1 MRFLLRPAADSLERA
16 RPPVRAFLAFSALL
30 VVAAVFQRGIQGGL
44 SPAGLELLFADAQ
57 GPGGA
62 LSTTVLWEEVHAG
75 AFLDGF
81 LLLTLGSLLAVCPV
95 PPRLRSGLLG
105 AGVASALGDLLLP
118 FLAFRLP
125 GWAALRVGSFAL
137 LSASLVAFIVVVWLT
152 FGRAVRRDA

>member
-1 MRFLLRPAADSLERA
+1 MDGRYPGLYGKGRPHGDE
-16 RPPVRAFLAFSALL
+16 
-30 VVAAVFQRGIQGGL
+30 
-44 SPAGLELLFADAQ
+44 AGLRGRATRAPVASRDLGEPE
-57 GPGGA
+57 GHHGGQARAARGAEGGECLREVPLA
-62 LSTTVLWEEVHAG
+62 LDPEEVHAG

-95 PPRLRSGLLG
+95 SPRLRSGLLG

-137 LSASLVAFIVVVWLT
+137 LSASLLAFIVVVWLT
-152 FGRAVRRDA
+152 FGRAGRRDA